1 MGGMLLLVC
10 QAPAQ
15 VWPPRWC
22 WLWRLWAACRH
33 SSGQLTCSK
42 LTRGGLFHGGH
53 VDPCPAPVCA
63 VQCARVGLLV
73 NIEHRLRWWLPTK
86 EQGKGQEEKQEVAKA
101 EGEADRGRQ
110 RGSPRGAGRSRW
122 RPTAAQ
128 ARSCRCGCCLQAS
141 RPGQGGRSPR
151 FSYRIIRVLVAC
163 PSKVAQMKA
172 ARCCYMWVL
181 ERSESDENW
190 NYAVR
195 KTRREPRYRIQYDSA
210 ENSGSSLQTS
220 SPHITLG
227 LGVPRTPHAT
237 PL

>member
-1 MGGMLLLVC
+1 MCQRPGWLVGVITSPVAFWWPPGRGMGGMLLLVC

-42 LTRGGLFHGGH
+42 LIRGGLFHGGH

-63 VQCARVGLLV
+63 VQCARVGGPLGKHRTSAPLV
-73 NIEHRLRWWLPTK
+73 
-86 EQGKGQEEKQEVAKA
+86 A
-101 EGEADRGRQ
+101 ADQRARQ
-110 RGSPRGAGRSRW
+110 RTRREARSRQSGRRS
-122 RPTAAQ
+122 RPGQTEGKSKRRRKEPLEAHGRPGTRHAAV
-128 ARSCRCGCCLQAS
+128 AVDAAS

-190 NYAVR
+190 NYAAR
-195 KTRREPRYRIQYDSA
+195 KTRRG
-210 ENSGSSLQTS
+210 GS
-220 SPHITLG
+220 
-227 LGVPRTPHAT
+227 
-237 PL
+237 

>member
-1 MGGMLLLVC
+1 M
-10 QAPAQ
+10 
-15 VWPPRWC
+15 
-22 WLWRLWAACRH
+22 
-33 SSGQLTCSK
+33 
-42 LTRGGLFHGGH
+42 
-53 VDPCPAPVCA
+53 
-63 VQCARVGLLV
+63 V

-210 ENSGSSLQTS
+210 ENSGSSLMCCQRCADGGGWKSNNKHHHTS
-220 SPHITLG
+220 SAPPARRRELHYAYGFVVRHVTQDRAAGPQPGALADPH
-227 LGVPRTPHAT
+227 RQK
-237 PL
+237 

>member
-1 MGGMLLLVC
+1 MCQRPGGMGWCYSQSLNASWWPPGRGMGGMLLLVC

-42 LTRGGLFHGGH
+42 LIRGGLFHGGH

-122 RPTAAQ
+122 RPTADQ
-128 ARSCRCGCCLQAS
+128 ARSCRCGCRLQA
-141 RPGQGGRSPR
+141 RPGRP
-151 FSYRIIRVLVAC
+151 LVAFFV
-163 PSKVAQMKA
+163 PH
-172 ARCCYMWVL
+172 
-181 ERSESDENW
+181 
-190 NYAVR
+190 
-195 KTRREPRYRIQYDSA
+195 
-210 ENSGSSLQTS
+210 NSSFGRL
-220 SPHITLG
+220 PF
-227 LGVPRTPHAT
+227 
-237 PL
+237 

>member
-1 MGGMLLLVC
+1 MGWAGCCCWCARPLHRSGLLDGAGCGACGL
-10 QAPAQ
+10 P
-15 VWPPRWC
+15 
-22 WLWRLWAACRH
+22 AACRH

-42 LTRGGLFHGGH
+42 LIGGGLFHGGH

-128 ARSCRCGCCLQAS
+128 ARSCHCGCRLQA
-141 RPGQGGRSPR
+141 RPGRPLVAFFVPHNSGVCRSP
-151 FSYRIIRVLVAC
+151 F
-163 PSKVAQMKA
+163 
-172 ARCCYMWVL
+172 
-181 ERSESDENW
+181 
-190 NYAVR
+190 
-195 KTRREPRYRIQYDSA
+195 
-210 ENSGSSLQTS
+210 
-220 SPHITLG
+220 
-227 LGVPRTPHAT
+227 
-237 PL
+237 